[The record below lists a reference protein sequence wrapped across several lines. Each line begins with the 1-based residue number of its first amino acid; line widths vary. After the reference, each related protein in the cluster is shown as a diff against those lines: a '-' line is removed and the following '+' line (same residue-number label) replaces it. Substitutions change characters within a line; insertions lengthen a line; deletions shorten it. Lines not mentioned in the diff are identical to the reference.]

1 MDKVQYLDLDG
12 LKKYDELVKK
22 YITSVN
28 DALSGNIDS
37 SLKGYVNEKVD
48 EIKERISD
56 LDTIRTNAAKGATA
70 LQEEDL
76 EFVTDDDIDN
86 IFK

>member
-1 MDKVQYLDLDG
+1 MDTKKYLDFDG

-22 YITSVN
+22 YITSVH
-28 DALSGNIDS
+28 DALSDNIDD
-37 SLKGYVNEKVD
+37 KVN

-56 LDTIRTNAAKGATA
+56 LDTIRSNANKGATA

-76 EFVTDDDIDN
+76 GFVTDGDIDG